1 MQGKGLVKVFL
12 VLISLVCLLQF
23 AYFIP
28 TNSVENNADAYAMKI
43 SGKGADG
50 VSSAEYKIARA
61 KYLDSVSSLEL
72 FRIPMVKSYSYSE
85 LKKQQL
91 ALGLDLKGGMSA
103 VLQVD
108 LGDFLKSLA
117 GRNSNNADFQKAI
130 ENANVAMKSSQS
142 DFITLFADEYRK
154 LAGPDKLARIFARSE
169 TLGEINANTNDGD
182 VTRLLRSKA
191 NETVNLTYERLK
203 QRIDKLGVAQP
214 NVSLDPNRDLILVEM
229 PGIDNPQRARQ
240 FLSASAKLEFWET
253 FRSSDPGVAQAMQAA
268 DLAAGGSVTQ
278 SDTTSTVATV
288 MKDSLVYDNL
298 GNVIDTVQVA
308 ASTASPTSVTG
319 TGSLLSALKLNGG
332 TLPPSVIGIADRSKR
347 TFITSI
353 LEREDIKALFPKN
366 GQFMWSYKPS
376 QDADGN
382 LTSDYEL
389 YFIKKQSGTDLA
401 PLDGDVVTSAV
412 QTLNPVNGE
421 VEVNLR
427 MNAAGAKKWAEMTTK
442 AANEGNREIAIALD
456 GEVVSAPRVND
467 AITQGSSSISG
478 NFSVEE
484 AVDFA
489 SILEVGKLPA
499 RTTIIQESN
508 VGPSLGKAN
517 ISKSINSLL
526 IGFFLV
532 IVTMIAYYAGAGIIA
547 ILSLLLNVF
556 LIFGTLS
563 SFGTVLTLSGIAG
576 IVLTIGMAVDAN
588 VIIFER
594 VKEELA
600 SGKSLKQSIV
610 DGYYHS
616 YSAII
621 DANVTT
627 ILTAMILS
635 YFGLGPVKGFAVV
648 LIIGVLSSVFT
659 AIFVSRLMIDWWVGR
674 GNDLSYWTGF
684 SKGAF
689 KNINIDWIG
698 RRKFAY
704 IASGVVIVA
713 GLISMMTR
721 GFDLGVDYKGGY
733 SYNIQFVGT
742 ENVNADILRDG
753 LTADFGAAP
762 VVKQVDTENTFNV
775 TTSYL
780 ISETAED
787 TPTKVLAKLHE
798 GVNKIAKSNVSFED
812 FANNET
818 GADKIH
824 IISSA
829 QVGPTIAD
837 DLKRSSLYAGIFALL
852 AVFLYILLRF
862 SRWQYSAGAILAVFH
877 DALIVLSVFSLG
889 AGFLPFSLEIDQA
902 FIAAILTVIGY
913 SINDTVIIFDRIREY
928 FGLHVNKSKDEV
940 INDAINSTLSRT
952 LMTSFTTVI
961 VILILFLFGGDSIK
975 GFSFALLVGIIVGT
989 YSSVFIAAPILHDL
1003 AADLRINKRASTTPA
1018 KKEGKS
1024 FTRAEK

>member
-117 GRNSNNADFQKAI
+117 GRNSNNADFQKAL
-130 ENANVAMKSSQS
+130 ENANIAMKSSQS

-253 FRSSDPGVAQAMQAA
+253 FRSSDPGIAQAMQAA

-278 SDTTSTVATV
+278 SDTTSTLATV

-319 TGSLLSALKLNGG
+319 TGSLLSALKLNSGS
-332 TLPPSVIGIADRSKR
+332 SVIGIADKSKR

-376 QDADGN
+376 RDADGN
-382 LTSDYEL
+382 MTSDYEL

-442 AANEGNREIAIALD
+442 AVNEGNREIAIALD

-499 RTTIIQESN
+499 RTTIIQDHPMSDH
-508 VGPSLGKAN
+508 L
-517 ISKSINSLL
+517 
-526 IGFFLV
+526 
-532 IVTMIAYYAGAGIIA
+532 
-547 ILSLLLNVF
+547 
-556 LIFGTLS
+556 
-563 SFGTVLTLSGIAG
+563 
-576 IVLTIGMAVDAN
+576 
-588 VIIFER
+588 
-594 VKEELA
+594 
-600 SGKSLKQSIV
+600 
-610 DGYYHS
+610 
-616 YSAII
+616 
-621 DANVTT
+621 
-627 ILTAMILS
+627 
-635 YFGLGPVKGFAVV
+635 
-648 LIIGVLSSVFT
+648 
-659 AIFVSRLMIDWWVGR
+659 
-674 GNDLSYWTGF
+674 
-684 SKGAF
+684 
-689 KNINIDWIG
+689 
-698 RRKFAY
+698 
-704 IASGVVIVA
+704 
-713 GLISMMTR
+713 
-721 GFDLGVDYKGGY
+721 
-733 SYNIQFVGT
+733 
-742 ENVNADILRDG
+742 
-753 LTADFGAAP
+753 
-762 VVKQVDTENTFNV
+762 
-775 TTSYL
+775 
-780 ISETAED
+780 
-787 TPTKVLAKLHE
+787 
-798 GVNKIAKSNVSFED
+798 
-812 FANNET
+812 
-818 GADKIH
+818 
-824 IISSA
+824 
-829 QVGPTIAD
+829 
-837 DLKRSSLYAGIFALL
+837 
-852 AVFLYILLRF
+852 
-862 SRWQYSAGAILAVFH
+862 
-877 DALIVLSVFSLG
+877 
-889 AGFLPFSLEIDQA
+889 
-902 FIAAILTVIGY
+902 
-913 SINDTVIIFDRIREY
+913 
-928 FGLHVNKSKDEV
+928 
-940 INDAINSTLSRT
+940 
-952 LMTSFTTVI
+952 
-961 VILILFLFGGDSIK
+961 
-975 GFSFALLVGIIVGT
+975 
-989 YSSVFIAAPILHDL
+989 
-1003 AADLRINKRASTTPA
+1003 
-1018 KKEGKS
+1018 
-1024 FTRAEK
+1024 

>member
-50 VSSAEYKIARA
+50 VSSADYKIARA

-117 GRNSNNADFQKAI
+117 GRNSNNADFQKAL
-130 ENANVAMKSSQS
+130 EKANIAMKSSQS

-253 FRSSDPGVAQAMQAA
+253 FRSTDPGIAQAMQAA
-268 DLAAGGSVTQ
+268 DLAAGGSVAQ

-319 TGSLLSALKLNGG
+319 TGGLLTALKLNGG
-332 TLPPSVIGIADRSKR
+332 TLPPSVIGIADKSKR
-347 TFITSI
+347 AYITSI

-478 NFSVEE
+478 NFSVDE

-489 SILEVGKLPA
+489 SILVVGYHGHNNQK
-499 RTTIIQESN
+499 ES
-508 VGPSLGKAN
+508 
-517 ISKSINSLL
+517 
-526 IGFFLV
+526 
-532 IVTMIAYYAGAGIIA
+532 Y
-547 ILSLLLNVF
+547 
-556 LIFGTLS
+556 
-563 SFGTVLTLSGIAG
+563 
-576 IVLTIGMAVDAN
+576 
-588 VIIFER
+588 
-594 VKEELA
+594 
-600 SGKSLKQSIV
+600 Q
-610 DGYYHS
+610 
-616 YSAII
+616 
-621 DANVTT
+621 
-627 ILTAMILS
+627 
-635 YFGLGPVKGFAVV
+635 
-648 LIIGVLSSVFT
+648 
-659 AIFVSRLMIDWWVGR
+659 
-674 GNDLSYWTGF
+674 
-684 SKGAF
+684 
-689 KNINIDWIG
+689 
-698 RRKFAY
+698 
-704 IASGVVIVA
+704 
-713 GLISMMTR
+713 
-721 GFDLGVDYKGGY
+721 
-733 SYNIQFVGT
+733 Q
-742 ENVNADILRDG
+742 
-753 LTADFGAAP
+753 
-762 VVKQVDTENTFNV
+762 
-775 TTSYL
+775 
-780 ISETAED
+780 
-787 TPTKVLAKLHE
+787 
-798 GVNKIAKSNVSFED
+798 
-812 FANNET
+812 
-818 GADKIH
+818 
-824 IISSA
+824 
-829 QVGPTIAD
+829 
-837 DLKRSSLYAGIFALL
+837 
-852 AVFLYILLRF
+852 
-862 SRWQYSAGAILAVFH
+862 
-877 DALIVLSVFSLG
+877 
-889 AGFLPFSLEIDQA
+889 
-902 FIAAILTVIGY
+902 
-913 SINDTVIIFDRIREY
+913 
-928 FGLHVNKSKDEV
+928 
-940 INDAINSTLSRT
+940 
-952 LMTSFTTVI
+952 
-961 VILILFLFGGDSIK
+961 
-975 GFSFALLVGIIVGT
+975 
-989 YSSVFIAAPILHDL
+989 
-1003 AADLRINKRASTTPA
+1003 
-1018 KKEGKS
+1018 
-1024 FTRAEK
+1024 